1 MKRTLVVTIA
11 CLGLALL
18 GLTGCATKAPAPET
32 MEAQVQIEAEEFEV
46 AEQPSDPCTTIE
58 GALARAGMLTDV
70 SFDGATQYDGAIRFA
85 FDSYALSEEA
95 KETID
100 SFVGPLVEAD
110 NYGFLELQGH
120 TDGFGVEA
128 YNFQLGLARARAVM
142 RTSSAGWTGSSP
154 TRTRTTFAWSISPS
168 APSPAPSTGTTPST
182 RPSWPCGARASW
194 WSPPPATGAP
204 SP

>member
-1 MKRTLVVTIA
+1 MKRTLVAAIA

-18 GLTGCATKAPAPET
+18 GLTGCATKAPAPDT
-32 MEAQVQIEAEEFEV
+32 MEAQVQIEAEEVEI

-100 SFVGPLVEAD
+100 AFVGPLVEAD
-110 NYGFLELQGH
+110 NYAFLELQGH

-128 YNFQLGLARARAVM
+128 YNFQLGLSRARAVM
-142 RTSSAGWTGSSP
+142 GYLFTQYGIPLQRMNGFSCGELKPIADNSFPAG
-154 TRTRTTFAWSISPS
+154 
-168 APSPAPSTGTTPST
+168 
-182 RPSWPCGARASW
+182 RAENRRV
-194 WSPPPATGAP
+194 TIVVME
-204 SP
+204 

>member
-1 MKRTLVVTIA
+1 MKRTLVAAIT
-11 CLGLALL
+11 CLSLAML
-18 GLTGCATKAPAPET
+18 GVSGCATKSPAPDNFA
-32 MEAQVQIEAEEFEV
+32 AQEQIEVEEVEV
-46 AEQPSDPCTTIE
+46 ARVEYEQPTDPCTTIE
-58 GALARAGMLTDV
+58 GALARAAMLTND
-70 SFDGATQYDGAIRFA
+70 SFYGATQYDGAIRFA

-142 RTSSAGWTGSSP
+142 GYLFTEYGIPLQRMNGFS
-154 TRTRTTFAWSISPS
+154 
-168 APSPAPSTGTTPST
+168 
-182 RPSWPCGARASW
+182 CGEVKPIADNSFPGGRAENRRV
-194 WSPPPATGAP
+194 TIVVME
-204 SP
+204 